1 MLKAAV
7 DLFETCVYTQDFVV
21 CGSLPLPPRLDTA
34 KMLNRA
40 DRTCLTLVDTF
51 MIQHDAYYDALLKQT
66 QQGSEMLP
74 EAFKAQQDANMLSPL
89 TLGATLSPTRP
100 AVPDTAAP
108 TVGTTV
114 GNVGRADTNPHSA
127 ESIIKDTIDE
137 SLGLTDDEPL
147 NMFSI
152 PKERIVWI
160 QGGRIDE
167 PISGPLPQRTVY
179 LLYNN
184 YVIYGDMQLAP
195 QMRFSDHLSNTLAS
209 HAFQSLRNVKLANIV
224 NSHDLSAAPVV
235 ATYDF
240 LTVNLHC
247 IGGAFELGSG
257 QSS

>member
-40 DRTCLTLVDTF
+40 DRTCLTLVDAL
-51 MIQHDAYYDALLKQT
+51 MIQHDAYYDALLEQT
-66 QQGSEMLP
+66 RQGSEMSPQTL
-74 EAFKAQQDANMLSPL
+74 KAQQDASTLSPL
-89 TLGATLSPTRP
+89 TLGTTPSPVPP
-100 AVPDTAAP
+100 AVPAATSEDVP
-108 TVGTTV
+108 AQSSEAV
-114 GNVGRADTNPHSA
+114 
-127 ESIIKDTIDE
+127 IKDTIDE
-137 SLGLTDDEPL
+137 SLGLTDHEPL

-167 PISGPLPQRTVY
+167 PISGPVPQRTVY
-179 LLYNN
+179 LLYSN

-209 HAFQSLRNVKLANIV
+209 HAFQSLRDVKLANIAD
-224 NSHDLSAAPVV
+224 SHDLSAAPVV

-247 IGGAFELGSG
+247 MGGAFELGSSPD
-257 QSS
+257 Q